1 MVAAPPHA
9 GATGRPAGGAQ
20 ALLGDQASA
29 ARVLGPPS
37 AHRPRQHLH
46 GPRASPPVPQHGGA
60 GGAGLAEVAALPF
73 LVAAQGDGA
82 GSLRFA
88 ARALPADPDVP
99 PGDWLPELA
108 ERPFSAAPFAF
119 RWPPDGAL
127 PFLVAGQAV
136 ARRHVVTAEVRHR
149 RRPGPACPHWS
160 GATSRGGTHRRGRGP
175 PA

>member
-9 GATGRPAGGAQ
+9 HETGRPAGGAQ
-20 ALLGDQASA
+20 ALLGDRASA
-29 ARVLGPPS
+29 ARALGSPS
-37 AHRPRQHLH
+37 AHHPRRHLH
-46 GPRASPPVPQHGGA
+46 GPGASPLVPQHGGA
-60 GGAGLAEVAALPF
+60 GGDGLADVGALPF

-88 ARALPADPDVP
+88 ARAFPADPDVP